1 MMYSH
6 WKYTYVYII
15 VLNVKIPASE
25 QEIDYKIK
33 RWIQKFSQVAA
44 VP

>member
-1 MMYSH
+1 MYSH
-6 WKYTYVYII
+6 RKYTYVCII
-15 VLNVKIPASE
+15 VLDVKISASE

-33 RWIQKFSQVAA
+33 RWIQKFIQVAA